1 MACTNRRNR
10 ATAAGVAPLD
20 IESLLADLP
29 LSRVA
34 AAFERPAV
42 GVVRSLFALCLRA
55 LVPFAAVDALVQSR
69 LPCGIETTIYASAR
83 SHGLASF
90 EAEVNG
96 DGGASGDKRIVA
108 GNGGQG
114 KSRDGPSH
122 AFWWVSCCGCLRRLA
137 TDAAPRYD
145 ADAYWCGGP
154 CARGWLRRVP
164 TRDAMRIVAWH
175 WASVV
180 AARHRPLAEG
190 ELVPCRGLYERDW
203 FHVAG
208 HEAEWDYM
216 GPDMSEPDAVVFD
229 IVLGDALSSSM
240 VPRSEVD
247 AIRATVDGC
256 DRVAHPAYSV
266 VAVYLRHSS
275 LGAAN
280 ARAPPHRGGSV
291 DGGDCCNDD
300 DDDGKVCGGGDHH
313 HRHPISVVA
322 LVDGDR
328 QFAGEIALW

>member
-1 MACTNRRNR
+1 MWHRD
-10 ATAAGVAPLD
+10 PL
-20 IESLLADLP
+20 
-29 LSRVA
+29 
-34 AAFERPAV
+34 
-42 GVVRSLFALCLRA
+42 
-55 LVPFAAVDALVQSR
+55 
-69 LPCGIETTIYASAR
+69 YASAR
-83 SHGLASF
+83 SHHIASF
-90 EAEVNG
+90 KAKVDDSGN
-96 DGGASGDKRIVA
+96 AAGDKRIVA
-108 GNGGQG
+108 DNGGQG

-180 AARHRPLAEG
+180 AARYRPLAEG
-190 ELVPCRGLYERDW
+190 DLVPCRGLYERDW

-247 AIRATVDGC
+247 AIRATVDEG
-256 DRVAHPAYSV
+256 DRVAHPTYSA
-266 VAVYLRHSS
+266 VAVYLRYG
-275 LGAAN
+275 LGVAN
-280 ARAPPHRGGSV
+280 MRAPPHRGGNV
-291 DGGDCCNDD
+291 GGDDCCGDGDD
-300 DDDGKVCGGGDHH
+300 HDGKGCGGGDRR
-313 HRHPISVVA
+313 RHPISVIA

>member
-1 MACTNRRNR
+1 MRGLAPKKERPTPTFSAFERPPPARPGLCVVSLFSSFFSVSVGVAAMACTNRRNR

-145 ADAYWCGGP
+145 ADATGAAGRARAVGSGACPRATP
-154 CARGWLRRVP
+154 CASSPGTGRRSWP
-164 TRDAMRIVAWH
+164 QGTGRWPRANSCR
-175 WASVV
+175 VV
-180 AARHRPLAEG
+180 ASTSATG
-190 ELVPCRGLYERDW
+190 STW
-203 FHVAG
+203 
-208 HEAEWDYM
+208 
-216 GPDMSEPDAVVFD
+216 
-229 IVLGDALSSSM
+229 
-240 VPRSEVD
+240 
-247 AIRATVDGC
+247 RATRPSGTIWG
-256 DRVAHPAYSV
+256 RT
-266 VAVYLRHSS
+266 
-275 LGAAN
+275 
-280 ARAPPHRGGSV
+280 
-291 DGGDCCNDD
+291 
-300 DDDGKVCGGGDHH
+300 
-313 HRHPISVVA
+313 
-322 LVDGDR
+322 
-328 QFAGEIALW
+328 

>member
-1 MACTNRRNR
+1 MARTGRRGR
-10 ATAAGVAPLD
+10 EAPASANGP
-20 IESLLADLP
+20 EVGSLLADLP

-34 AAFERPAV
+34 AAFERPVA
-42 GVVRSLFALCLRA
+42 GTARSLFALCLRA

-69 LPCGIETTIYASAR
+69 LACDTATGRPACLPR
-83 SHGLASF
+83 HV
-90 EAEVNG
+90 EAAADRRG
-96 DGGASGDKRIVA
+96 DGKSADGAA
-108 GNGGQG
+108 Y
-114 KSRDGPSH
+114 

-137 TDAAPRYD
+137 ADAAPRCD

-164 TRDAMRIVAWH
+164 TRDALRIVAWH

-190 ELVPCRGLYERDW
+190 ECVPCRGLYERDW

-229 IVLGDALSSSM
+229 MVLGDVLSSSM

-247 AIRATVDGC
+247 AVRATVDAC
-256 DRVAHPAYSV
+256 DRVPHPTYPAVAVFWRYASGPLYARPEDSDGARHPA
-266 VAVYLRHSS
+266 
-275 LGAAN
+275 
-280 ARAPPHRGGSV
+280 
-291 DGGDCCNDD
+291 
-300 DDDGKVCGGGDHH
+300 
-313 HRHPISVVA
+313 SVVA

-328 QFAGEIALW
+328 QFAGEITLP

>member
-1 MACTNRRNR
+1 MQ
-10 ATAAGVAPLD
+10 
-20 IESLLADLP
+20 SLLDDLP

-42 GVVRSLFALCLRA
+42 GVTRSLFALCLRA
-55 LVPFAAVDALVQSR
+55 IVPFDAVDALVQRR
-69 LPCGIETTIYASAR
+69 LPGDADLVLCAPVRHGRAEPHPPMAASSNTSVADDKPT
-83 SHGLASF
+83 
-90 EAEVNG
+90 VG
-96 DGGASGDKRIVA
+96 DTW
-108 GNGGQG
+108 
-114 KSRDGPSH
+114 KSRDVPSH
-122 AFWWVSCCGCLRRLA
+122 ALWWVSCCGCLRRLA
-137 TDAAPRYD
+137 ADAAPRYD

-180 AARHRPLAEG
+180 AARYTPLGEG
-190 ELVPCRGLYERDW
+190 DLAPCRGLYERDW

-208 HEAEWDYM
+208 HEAAWDYM

-229 IVLGDALSSSM
+229 VVFGDTLSSSM

-247 AIRATVDGC
+247 AIRAAVDAN
-256 DRVAHPAYSV
+256 DRVAHPTYS
-266 VAVYLRHSS
+266 AVGVFLRHS

-280 ARAPPHRGGSV
+280 VHATPSGDGSV
-291 DGGDCCNDD
+291 DGGDCCSDSNRGGGGYGR
-300 DDDGKVCGGGDHH
+300 DDGAT
-313 HRHPISVVA
+313 RHPISVIA

-328 QFAGEIALW
+328 QFAGEIAL

>member
-1 MACTNRRNR
+1 MARTGQRGRE
-10 ATAAGVAPLD
+10 APAGANGPEVG
-20 IESLLADLP
+20 SLLADLP

-34 AAFERPAV
+34 AAFERPVA
-42 GVVRSLFALCLRA
+42 GTARSLFALCLRA

-69 LPCGIETTIYASAR
+69 LACDAATGRVACAPRHIEAAADHR
-83 SHGLASF
+83 G
-90 EAEVNG
+90 
-96 DGGASGDKRIVA
+96 
-108 GNGGQG
+108 GNG
-114 KSRDGPSH
+114 KSADGAAY

-137 TDAAPRYD
+137 ADAAPRCD

-164 TRDAMRIVAWH
+164 TRDALRIVAWH
-175 WASVV
+175 WACAV
-180 AARHRPLAEG
+180 AAHHRPLAEG
-190 ELVPCRGLYERDW
+190 DCVPCRGLYERDW

-247 AIRATVDGC
+247 AIRATVDTR
-256 DRVAHPAYSV
+256 DRVAHPTYPA
-266 VAVYLRHSS
+266 VAAFLRHSPG
-275 LGAAN
+275 GADVH
-280 ARAPPHRGGSV
+280 APPRGGGNV
-291 DGGDCCNDD
+291 DGGDCCDD
-300 DDDGKVCGGGDHH
+300 DDHDAGDDATR
-313 HRHPISVVA
+313 RHLISVIA